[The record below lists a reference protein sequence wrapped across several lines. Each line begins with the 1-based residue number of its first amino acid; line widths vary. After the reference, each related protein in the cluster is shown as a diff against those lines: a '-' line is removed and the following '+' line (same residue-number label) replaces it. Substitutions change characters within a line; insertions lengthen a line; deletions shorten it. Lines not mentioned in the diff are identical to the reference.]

1 MRENGYMPWLAV
13 CPCRADIPHG
23 RCVAFFGGMI
33 VYDRK
38 TVYIVGDAK
47 SPENNPIT
55 KQYQAFFIA
64 FVIHRVSGEIVD
76 AECSATV
83 PITKKFV
90 ASLFKGKNMLDSKDV
105 VNEISNRYFGS
116 SQKALIVAF
125 KDAQKKF
132 RALRERSGLSSSE

>member
-1 MRENGYMPWLAV
+1 M
-13 CPCRADIPHG
+13 
-23 RCVAFFGGMI
+23 
-33 VYDRK
+33 YDRE

-47 SPENNPIT
+47 SPENNPIM
-55 KQYQAFFIA
+55 KQYQAFFVA

-90 ASLFKGKNMLDSKDV
+90 SSLFVGKNMLDVDGIIH
-105 VNEISNRYFGS
+105 EINSRYFGS

-125 KDAQKKF
+125 KDALKKY
-132 RALRERSGLSSSE
+132 RALREKSDFASPK

>member
-1 MRENGYMPWLAV
+1 M
-13 CPCRADIPHG
+13 
-23 RCVAFFGGMI
+23 
-33 VYDRK
+33 YDSG

-64 FVIHRVSGEIVD
+64 FVIERATGNIVD

-83 PITKKFV
+83 AITKRFV
-90 ASLFKGKNMLDSKDV
+90 TSLFIGKNMNDSLVVTEDV
-105 VNEISNRYFGS
+105 TGRYFGS

-132 RALRERSGLSSSE
+132 KQLTKEPSHTP

>member
-1 MRENGYMPWLAV
+1 MYNS
-13 CPCRADIPHG
+13 D
-23 RCVAFFGGMI
+23 
-33 VYDRK
+33 

-64 FVIHRVSGEIVD
+64 FVIERATGKIVD

-83 PITKKFV
+83 AITKRFV
-90 ASLFKGKNMLDSKDV
+90 ASLFIGKNMNDSVAVTED
-105 VNEISNRYFGS
+105 VNERYFGS

-132 RALRERSGLSSSE
+132 KPFAKGTSHSI